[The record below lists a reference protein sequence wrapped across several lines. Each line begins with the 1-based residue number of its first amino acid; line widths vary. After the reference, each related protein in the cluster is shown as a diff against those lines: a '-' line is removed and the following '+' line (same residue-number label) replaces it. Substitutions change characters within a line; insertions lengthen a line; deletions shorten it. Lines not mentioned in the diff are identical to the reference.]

1 MRITSAAVVHVTITN
16 TARLTLTVS
25 NSSRLFTAD
34 SDEGRGMRLET
45 YCLRCL
51 LTPQCHCCIVF
62 WMLKEVSEGSA
73 MLAIT
78 FHAVLQSMPKR
89 MLQGFPQ
96 LEAVAHATSQ

>member
-1 MRITSAAVVHVTITN
+1 
-16 TARLTLTVS
+16 
-25 NSSRLFTAD
+25 
-34 SDEGRGMRLET
+34 
-45 YCLRCL
+45 
-51 LTPQCHCCIVF
+51 
-62 WMLKEVSEGSA
+62 MLKEVSEGSA